1 MVDVKATVYFGSYHE
16 VDSNEFAFITC
27 AMQCFKQAF
36 LKAKPQLLEP
46 MMDVE
51 VAVPDTYMGA
61 ANGSINQRRGRVEGM
76 EDRAGVK
83 LIKATVPLGEMFG
96 YSNAIRTVTQ
106 GRGTFTMI
114 FKQYEAVPKSIAEE
128 VIQKRIK
135 EGKVRVSAD

>member
-1 MVDVKATVYFGSYHE
+1 M
-16 VDSNEFAFITC
+16 
-27 AMQCFKQAF
+27 
-36 LKAKPQLLEP
+36 KAKPQLLEP

-51 VAVPDTYMGA
+51 VAVPETYMGA

-114 FKQYEAVPKSIAEE
+114 FKQYEAVPKNIAQE
-128 VIQKRIK
+128 VIEKRIK
-135 EGKVRVSAD
+135 EGKVRASAD

>member
-1 MVDVKATVYFGSYHE
+1 
-16 VDSNEFAFITC
+16 
-27 AMQCFKQAF
+27 
-36 LKAKPQLLEP
+36 
-46 MMDVE
+46 MDVE
-51 VAVPDTYMGA
+51 VAVPETYMGA

-114 FKQYEAVPKSIAEE
+114 FKQYEAVPKNIAQE
-128 VIQKRIK
+128 VIEKRIK
-135 EGKVRVSAD
+135 EGKVRARAD

>member
-1 MVDVKATVYFGSYHE
+1 
-16 VDSNEFAFITC
+16 
-27 AMQCFKQAF
+27 
-36 LKAKPQLLEP
+36 

-51 VAVPDTYMGA
+51 VAVPDQYMGA

-106 GRGTFTMI
+106 GRGTFSMI

-128 VIQKRIK
+128 VIAKRIK
-135 EGKVRVSAD
+135 EGKVRSSAE